1 MALPKLNE
9 TLNMTMV
16 IPSTKKRVKFRPYLV
31 KEEKILLQAFESQN
45 LQLILDT
52 MCDTIESCLDPKENV
67 QVSDLATFDVEYMFT
82 QIRSASVGE
91 HSTILSKC
99 KNCETEN
106 PIKVDLSSLEVE
118 VNDVDNVIDITDDIS
133 VEMKYPTYH
142 GIANPNSEITD
153 ENDPETIMNIVA
165 SSISA
170 VLTNED
176 RIDVAKE
183 DPSEVKDF
191 LDSLTTS
198 QFQKLSAF
206 LQDMPSLTHTAEFK
220 CTECE
225 TENTVVLKGLAD
237 FF

>member
-1 MALPKLNE
+1 MALPKLND

-16 IPSTKKRVKFRPYLV
+16 IPSSKKKVKFRPYLV
-31 KEEKILLQAFESQN
+31 KEEKVLLQAFESQN

-52 MCDTIESCLDPKENV
+52 MCDTIESCLDPNSNV
-67 QVSDLATFDVEYMFT
+67 QVSNLATFDVEYMFT

-91 HSTILSKC
+91 HSTILTKC
-99 KNCETEN
+99 KECEAEN
-106 PIKVDLSSLEVE
+106 PIKIDLSSLEVE
-118 VNDVDNVIDITDDIS
+118 IKDVDNVIDITDEIS

-142 GIANPNSEITD
+142 GIASPDSEVTGD
-153 ENDPETIMNIVA
+153 NDPEAIMNIVA

-170 VLTNED
+170 VMTTEE
-176 RIDVAKE
+176 RIDVSNE

-198 QFQKLSAF
+198 QFQKLSSF

-220 CTECE
+220 CKDCGTD
-225 TENTVVLKGLAD
+225 NTVVLKGLAD

>member
-170 VLTNED
+170 VLTETKIGSTLQTKT
-176 RIDVAKE
+176 R
-183 DPSEVKDF
+183 
-191 LDSLTTS
+191 
-198 QFQKLSAF
+198 QK
-206 LQDMPSLTHTAEFK
+206 
-220 CTECE
+220 
-225 TENTVVLKGLAD
+225 
-237 FF
+237 